1 MRIDYGDRYEKW
13 PFFIWCKLWLL
24 WLSIINGIVQFFAA
38 HIPDHHV
45 TNAWEPYSI
54 DLVLNSQGHRTF
66 FWAVYNISL
75 GHTLFHF
82 CHLNSTK
89 ASEELLFKW
98 LDCYADEI
106 GLCRR
111 GTRYHAFLHIYS
123 TPCFMHRCPLSI
135 IQQAT
140 LLVVSP
146 TCDTTTPSV
155 TE

>member
-13 PFFIWCKLWLL
+13 PFFHLL
-24 WLSIINGIVQFFAA
+24 QIVAFMAFNNQWDCSVFCSTHSRPPCNQCMEAIF
-38 HIPDHHV
+38 I
-45 TNAWEPYSI
+45 
-54 DLVLNSQGHRTF
+54 LNSQGHRTF

-82 CHLNSTK
+82 CHLSSTK
-89 ASEELLFKW
+89 SSEELLFKW